1 MPFKYLKKIID
12 SIKKLDVEVN
22 DYKKVVQN
30 PYIPSIAY
38 VNWAIHLAESGHIHE
53 AEEKLVSSTLM
64 AHQTP
69 EAYINLGVL
78 KARER
83 KFEEA
88 KEFYIKA
95 MRLDHNNAKA
105 YCFLGNALTETNEFA
120 EAEKKFKYASKLDPN
135 NSDILLNWGIA
146 LIRQR
151 KFTQAQE
158 KFLQACKFNGANFT
172 ALYFLGL
179 VDLELGKTEQAKE
192 KFKTITS
199 VVPNHYESLYYLA
212 YINYKENNYEKSL
225 SNALKSL
232 DIFSKKP
239 ETYMLIAE
247 NYMNMKNEA
256 ECFKYY
262 ELGEK
267 ECNLNYFFLISWGI
281 SLQSFNYYEKSKEKF
296 QKAIELNRENE
307 LGFVYLGISFYKLKD
322 YDTAIEYLQTA
333 LKLNPQSVSAL
344 ECLGQVYFDKE
355 NYQEAIN
362 YFSSVLKTSAKMVE
376 NYGKIAKAYSLNGNP
391 QKANEY
397 YQKSIEYQP
406 DDIQAHIEYSKF
418 LIEQKDYQQ
427 ALKKLQNVYKI
438 DDRNLECLNL
448 LFYANYAL
456 AKENVS
462 DYNIE
467 RAMEI
472 AQIIEKNYPD
482 SFIYNEE
489 KQELE
494 TNLNS
499 KS

>member
-1 MPFKYLKKIID
+1 MPFKYLKKIFD
-12 SIKKLDVEVN
+12 NIKKLDFEVN

-38 VNWAIHLAESGHIHE
+38 VNWAIHLAETGHISE
-53 AEEKLVSSTLM
+53 AEDKLMSSTLM

-78 KARER
+78 RVRER

-95 MRLDHNNAKA
+95 MRLDNNNAKA
-105 YCFLGNALTETNEFA
+105 YCFLGNVLTETSEFS
-120 EAEKKFKYASKLDPN
+120 EAEKKFKYAAKLDPN
-135 NSDILLNWGIA
+135 NSDILLNWGIS
-146 LIRQR
+146 LIRQK

-179 VDLELGKTEQAKE
+179 VDLELGKIEQAKE

-199 VVPNHYESLYYLA
+199 IVPNHYESFYYLA
-212 YINYKENNYEKSL
+212 YINYTEKNYKQSL
-225 SNALKSL
+225 SYALKSL
-232 DIFSKKP
+232 AIFSKKS

-247 NYMNMKNEA
+247 NYMNMKNET

-267 ECNLNYFFLISWGI
+267 ECGLNYFFLISWGI
-281 SLQSFNYYEKSKEKF
+281 SLQSFYYDEKAKEKF
-296 QKAIELNRENE
+296 FKAIEINPENE
-307 LGFVYLGISFYKLKD
+307 LGFAYLGISFYHLKD
-322 YDTAIEYLQTA
+322 YDNAIEYSKKA
-333 LKLNPQSVSAL
+333 LEINPQNIGAID
-344 ECLGQVYFDKE
+344 CLGQIYFDKE
-355 NYQEAIN
+355 NYKESIE
-362 YFSSVLKTSAKMVE
+362 YFSAVLKNSAKMIE
-376 NYGKIAKAYSLNGNP
+376 NYGKIAKAYLLDGNI

-406 DDIQAHIEYSKF
+406 DKIQAHIDYSKF
-418 LIEQKDYQQ
+418 LMEQKDYAQ
-427 ALKKLQNVYKI
+427 ALKKLQNAYKI

-448 LFYANYAL
+448 MFYANYSL

-467 RAMEI
+467 RAIEI
-472 AQIIEKNYPD
+472 AEIIEKNYPD

-494 TNLNS
+494 VKLNS